1 MARLQHRLS
10 LETGVALTTVTIA
23 VMRGGGS
30 VSDPLVPPPFSVL
43 PPEEEDEG
51 PSPIEDSMPTQLADG
66 IGNPPYDETLDGFS
80 GNYSQTSGDYPRRFQ
95 ATADE
100 VLETL
105 RDENVVEIPAVY
117 RIAIPNDLLELY

>member
-1 MARLQHRLS
+1 MIPTLLPAASNMPRIS
-10 LETGVALTTVTIA
+10 PTCSS
-23 VMRGGGS
+23 VM
-30 VSDPLVPPPFSVL
+30 
-43 PPEEEDEG
+43 
-51 PSPIEDSMPTQLADG
+51 PISG
-66 IGNPPYDETLDGFS
+66 TLDGFS